1 MANGGGRQRH
11 IPQRTCVGCR
21 ETAGKRTLIRL
32 VRTPD
37 GVVLDPTGKR
47 QGRGAYVH
55 DDEQCWGL
63 AMRGPLAKSLRTTI
77 DEQERSELMEALAA
91 QSTSRPDG

>member
-1 MANGGGRQRH
+1 MTKGGGRSRH

-21 ETAGKRTLIRL
+21 ESTNKRTLVRL

-37 GVVLDPTGKR
+37 GVVLDPSGKR

-55 DDEQCWGL
+55 DNPGCWEL
-63 AMRGPLAKSLRTTI
+63 ALDGSLDRALRTRI

-91 QSTSRPDG
+91 QSTSPPNV